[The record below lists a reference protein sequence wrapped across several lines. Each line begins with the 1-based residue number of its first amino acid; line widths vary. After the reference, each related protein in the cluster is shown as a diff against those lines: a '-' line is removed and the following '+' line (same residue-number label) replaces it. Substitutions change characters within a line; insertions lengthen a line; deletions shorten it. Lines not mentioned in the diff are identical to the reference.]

1 MDFRCLRKAKRQLS
15 KRGLTQDAAMQ
26 VQPCVSNNGRCS
38 LKDEHQHSS
47 AESGRQAEAEAPTT
61 LPTELTVVIAENQ
74 QLQEDLAYAKEQL
87 GLLQLQ
93 IDCNFSTA
101 QMQQAA
107 AACGVKRV
115 TPKAL
120 SSGACKYM
128 SDSSDDENS
137 GSTFSKKEGA
147 ATPQN
152 ESHARTST
160 AATTA
165 AELEDAAAKSM
176 AAAKELAAQEL
187 AAHKPMSKTQKRKA
201 LFRQATKV
209 REEALKQ
216 AKIQTDSQLLLVF
229 AMSVMAILLIVV
241 GIVYVGTQYVEGY
254 EKSRLFLIGK

>member
-1 MDFRCLRKAKRQLS
+1 
-15 KRGLTQDAAMQ
+15 
-26 VQPCVSNNGRCS
+26 
-38 LKDEHQHSS
+38 
-47 AESGRQAEAEAPTT
+47 
-61 LPTELTVVIAENQ
+61 
-74 QLQEDLAYAKEQL
+74 
-87 GLLQLQ
+87 
-93 IDCNFSTA
+93 
-101 QMQQAA
+101 
-107 AACGVKRV
+107 
-115 TPKAL
+115 
-120 SSGACKYM
+120 M

-187 AAHKPMSKTQKRKA
+187 AAQELAAQELAAQELAAHKPMSKTQKRKA
-201 LFRQATKV
+201 LFRQATKD